1 MHSKLRIK
9 NTRIPVDLAIDL
21 VESDLSISKVLE
33 EYPSLSK
40 EIVEK
45 VLEFKDLLKEYVKK
59 RNKQNIL
66 KLIRK
71 RW

>member
-1 MHSKLRIK
+1 LHSKLRIK

-59 RNKQNIL
+59 RNKQYIL
-66 KLIRK
+66 K
-71 RW
+71 